1 MFWHTVNYGSGTS
14 IAQFP
19 ANGVLLRVNLK
30 NQGQEVITGKTVDV
44 ADVAVLGLH
53 QMQTP
58 TELGGT
64 ETSGGRIVLYGDS
77 NCLDNS
83 HLKKGT
89 GLEDIYY
96 SIYTYS

>member
-1 MFWHTVNYGSGTS
+1 VHYGSGTS

-19 ANGVLLRVNLK
+19 ANGLLLRVNLK

-44 ADVAVLGLH
+44 ADVPVLGLH
-53 QMQTP
+53 QMQSL
-58 TELGGT
+58 TELGT

-83 HLKKGT
+83 HLQKGT
-89 GLEDIYY
+89 SFLL
-96 SIYTYS
+96 STKQ